1 MAMADKAIN
10 DLTLAT
16 EIYQNDYFLLQQN
29 GTAKKLAGSTLTQ
42 FVTRDVV
49 DINVETI
56 PYDGTPQST
65 YDPDTHTLDMQ
76 VQRGPGIQSI
86 ELTSS
91 EGVTDTYTV
100 TTQDG
105 EVAGTFTV
113 TNGAGR
119 VNSVMGITPIAGD
132 IQADSL
138 LRKIYPVG
146 CIFLTTD
153 QRSPNAILGVN
164 WSWLQI
170 EGRFLYAGG
179 TGETPGLTGGS
190 ATHTLTVSEL
200 PSHNH
205 APFATTDG
213 GALDAYWPAGGSN
226 TAYSYNGVSS
236 SAAMPIKTGNTGGGE
251 AFSIMPP
258 YFTVRAWI
266 RQQ

>member
-1 MAMADKAIN
+1 MADKSIN
-10 DLTLAT
+10 DLTLA
-16 EIYQNDYFLLQQN
+16 EDIYPNDYFLLQQN
-29 GTAKKLAGSTLTQ
+29 GTAKKLAGNTLTQ

-86 ELTSS
+86 EKTSS

-153 QRSPNAILGVN
+153 QRSPNAILGVS

-170 EGRFLYAGG
+170 EGKFLYAGG
-179 TGETPGLTGGS
+179 TGETPGSTGGS
-190 ATHTLTVSEL
+190 TTHTLTVSEM
-200 PSHNH
+200 PTHSHECFKNSVEGYS
-205 APFATTDG
+205 T
-213 GALDAYWPAGGSN
+213 DAYWPLGGSEQ
-226 TAYSYNGVSS
+226 AYALYGVSQS
-236 SAAMPIKTGNTGGGE
+236 TALKVTTKDSGGGQP
-251 AFSIMPP
+251 FSIMPP